1 MNLFKSFLHVITRY
15 FSFVKQNALSF
26 SKVFTFTS
34 KGISLTNAIS
44 SHRRRYI
51 KKIFLK
57 SLQIHRKTTV
67 LSLFCECCLEEYLGP
82 R

>member
-34 KGISLTNAIS
+34 KGISLTNAI
-44 SHRRRYI
+44 RATGGVI
-51 KKIFLK
+51 
-57 SLQIHRKTTV
+57 
-67 LSLFCECCLEEYLGP
+67 
-82 R
+82 